1 VKPKVAILGVMA
13 HYVVDKS
20 RFAVDELDGETML
33 MDLVE
38 GRLVLLE
45 SGSAKLWPWLAS
57 GVSMTVLKN
66 HVAECQ
72 GKAAAED
79 FSEVVNRLVSLG
91 ALVPV
96 VDRPFSGPPENAEL
110 PQVLGE
116 FLISEYDDISNIITM
131 DPIHDV
137 DPERGWP
144 FDATS

>member
-1 VKPKVAILGVMA
+1 MDC
-13 HYVVDKS
+13 YVVDTA

-45 SGSAKLWPWLAS
+45 FGSAKLWPWLAS
-57 GVSMTVLKN
+57 GFSITVLQN
-66 HVAECQ
+66 HVAEREGQ
-72 GKAAAED
+72 GAAES

-91 ALVPV
+91 ALVPAAI
-96 VDRPFSGPPENAEL
+96 DFPPGS
-110 PQVLGE
+110 LGE
-116 FLISEYDDISNIITM
+116 GDLPGGMGRFVISEYDDISTIVTM

-144 FDATS
+144 FDGTS

>member
-1 VKPKVAILGVMA
+1 MES
-13 HYVVDKS
+13 YVVDKS

-57 GVSMTVLKN
+57 GVSIRVLQN
-66 HVAECQ
+66 HVAERE
-72 GKAAAED
+72 GEGAAES

-96 VDRPFSGPPENAEL
+96 TDDSSSGQPENAEL

-137 DPERGWP
+137 DPARGWP